1 MRIFVA
7 VEPGAEQLQK
17 IQEVVRKLTPKAP
30 SAKWV
35 DPAGL
40 HITLA
45 FLGDIA
51 EERLPLVIAA
61 AESASA
67 LHRPLT
73 LRISRGGVFG
83 AGRRPRVLWLG
94 VSGDV
99 DELGAL
105 RRDLEQALALSTG
118 YSLEEGRFDPH
129 LTLARSRDPRG
140 DPALDTCAEA
150 LAEVDFGEVR
160 IAELVVFR
168 SELTPKG
175 ARYAAVARAPL
186 TALLA
191 G

>member
-1 MRIFVA
+1 MRVFVA

-17 IQEVVRKLTPKAP
+17 IQEVVRELTPKAP

-35 DPAGL
+35 DPGGL

-51 EERLPLVIAA
+51 EERLPLVVAA

-83 AGRRPRVLWLG
+83 SGRRPRVLWLG

-99 DELGAL
+99 GELGAL

-140 DPALDTCAEA
+140 DPALDTCAQA

-160 IAELVVFR
+160 IAELVVFS

-175 ARYAAVARAPL
+175 ARYTAVARAPL